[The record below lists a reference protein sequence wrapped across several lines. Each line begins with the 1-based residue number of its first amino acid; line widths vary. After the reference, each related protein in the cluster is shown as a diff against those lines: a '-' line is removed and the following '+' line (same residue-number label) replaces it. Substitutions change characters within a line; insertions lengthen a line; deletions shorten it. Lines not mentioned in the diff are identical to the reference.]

1 MPLRLRSLGILFA
14 SLAVFIVFAYSGCVP
29 DILSGYKFTSADR
42 NMRTWG
48 LPGAL
53 LATDAAG
60 GGAEGETVQRTVVE
74 PDVIRRDGQWLYV
87 LNQFRGLTIVDL
99 QQNTVVANLPTI
111 GFPRDIY
118 IQNGRAYVLVSRA
131 NRYEVSGN
139 TVRFTVGSRLYIADI
154 TDPTHAQLLSS
165 FNLNGDLVDSRLVG
179 DVLYAVGAEV
189 NWYYAVGEPGAVE
202 GSTGAR
208 VVKTRTGGTWV
219 TSVNCADPNSIFVAD
234 EISFD
239 DTGTQIHATTDAIFV
254 SSPDWGS
261 NNTSITY
268 VDISDPNGSMAV
280 RGSANVKGQVVD
292 RFKLDY
298 WNGVLRVVSLA
309 WNNTRKTYVTT
320 IDCTVPD
327 TLGVLAE
334 YEFQCAQGETL
345 FATRFEGNRAYVVTY
360 FIVDPLFVLD
370 LADPT
375 NPTVTGELEV
385 PGWSTYIEPRGDRL
399 IALGVDDTAGGR
411 RVCVSLFDVTD
422 PAQPGL
428 ADRVTFGTSWNWS
441 SAYDDVKS
449 LAIFDDT
456 IVVPFSGWEEGY
468 GMGFNRLQFISYTQD
483 DLTLHGFVDVNG
495 TVLRTFQYNGLYY
508 CVTTEQLVTIDASD
522 LDNPVVVNHLVLAEN
537 VSDFLEVTPTLG
549 AEIISQTETGKTSVH
564 LKSPGKTTLGVIDVD
579 AGYIV
584 DSFVYNQYVVLVGQK
599 WEPDYHYLVIMIDCS
614 VPSAPQIA
622 ATIPVDVDPFM
633 PWWFDYE
640 GPVVLGGTAVRDTK
654 MMIYPWRVA
663 APGAAYL
670 AGAQLALRCSASSY
684 DDRVGSEISPTQG
697 LAIVDLSQKEWTRT
711 IGLGFR
717 DVVSV
722 NTVGPYLYVTNKKSA
737 GTVSLQPLC
746 AYFITRINP
755 ATGGSGASANVPGV
769 FVQYNPSSQILTLR
783 DDQWSN
789 LYSFKTV
796 LRTVTWDGTSEDV
809 SPIAS
814 RDLPDGTNQILGRG
828 ARIYLD
834 AYSYEGYRLYLV
846 QQNTAGGLTLGT
858 GVLCTD
864 QWGTLIDAHSTAAYV
879 SVGDGA
885 IVRYNCA
892 GTSPQFSQLVEV
904 MGAPMRIRFGTAH
917 AYAPLGY
924 FGTAELPL

>member
-1 MPLRLRSLGILFA
+1 MPLRLRSWGVLLTG
-14 SLAVFIVFAYSGCVP
+14 LAVFVIFAYSGCVP
-29 DILSGYKFTSADR
+29 EILSGYKFTSADR
-42 NMRTWG
+42 SMRSWG
-48 LPGAL
+48 LPGVLMA
-53 LATDAAG
+53 ADGAG
-60 GGAEGETVQRTVVE
+60 GGTEGEAVPRTVVE
-74 PDVIRRDGQWLYV
+74 PDVIRRDGQWLYI

-99 QQNTVVANLPTI
+99 HQNTIVANLPTI

-165 FNLNGDLVDSRLVG
+165 FDLAGDLIDSRLVG

-189 NWYYAVGEPGAVE
+189 NWYYVVGEPGVAE
-202 GSTGAR
+202 GSPGGR

-219 TSVNCADPNSIFVAD
+219 TSVNCADPNNIFVAD

-239 DTGTQIHATTDAIFV
+239 DTGTQIHATPDAIFV
-254 SSPDWGS
+254 SSPNWGS

-298 WNGVLRVVSLA
+298 WNGVLRVISLA

-320 IDCTVPD
+320 IACTNPD
-327 TLGVLAE
+327 ALAILAE
-334 YEFQCAQGETL
+334 YEFQRAQGETL
-345 FATRFEGNRAYVVTY
+345 FATRFDGDRAYIVTY
-360 FIVDPLFVLD
+360 FIVDPLFILD
-370 LADPT
+370 LSDPT
-375 NPTVTGELEV
+375 SPAVTGELEV
-385 PGWSTYIEPRGDRL
+385 PGWSTHIEPRGDRL
-399 IALGVDDTAGGR
+399 IALGVDDTGGSR
-411 RVCVSLFDVTD
+411 RVCVSLFDVAD
-422 PAQPGL
+422 PAQPDL

-468 GMGFNRLQFISYTQD
+468 GTGFNRLQFISYTRD
-483 DLTLHGFVDVNG
+483 DLTLRGFVDVNG
-495 TVLRTFQYNGLYY
+495 TVLRTFQYQGLYY

-537 VSDFLEVTPTLG
+537 VSDFLEITPTVG
-549 AEIISQTETGKTSVH
+549 AEIVSQAESGKTSVH
-564 LKSPGKTTLGVIDVD
+564 LKSLAKTTLGTIDVD
-579 AGYIV
+579 VGYVV
-584 DSFVYNQYVVLVGQK
+584 DSFVYNTNVVLVGQK
-599 WEPDYHYLVIMIDCS
+599 WEPDYHYLVVMIDCS
-614 VPSAPQIA
+614 VPSSPEIV
-622 ATIPVDVDPFM
+622 ATIPVDVDPYV

-640 GPVVLGGTAVRDTK
+640 GPVVLGGPAMRDAK
-654 MMIYPWRVA
+654 MMVYPWRVA

-670 AGAQLALRCSASSY
+670 AGDKLALRCSASSY
-684 DDRVGSEISPTQG
+684 DNRVGTETSPSQG
-697 LAIVDLSQKEWTRT
+697 LAIVDLTQKRWTRT
-711 IGLGFR
+711 IGLGFG
-717 DVVSV
+717 DVVSI
-722 NTVGPYLYVTNKKSA
+722 NAVGQYLYVTNKKSA
-737 GTVSLQPLC
+737 GNPSLQPLC
-746 AYFITRINP
+746 AYFITRIDP
-755 ATGGSGASANVPGV
+755 STGNDGASANVPGV

-783 DDQWSN
+783 DDQWSTFFS
-789 LYSFKTV
+789 LKTV
-796 LRTVTWDGTSEDV
+796 LRTVSWDGVSENV

-814 RDLPDGTNQILGRG
+814 LDVPDGTNQILGRG
-828 ARIYLD
+828 SKIYLD
-834 AYSYEGYRLYLV
+834 AYTDGGYRLYLV
-846 QQNTAGGLTLGT
+846 QQSAAGGLILGT
-858 GVLCTD
+858 GILCTD

-885 IVRYNCA
+885 IVKYNCS
-892 GTSPQFSQLVEV
+892 GSSPQFSQLVEV
-904 MGAPMRIRFGTAH
+904 MGAPMRIRFGSAH